1 MTKEHAEEI
10 KRIEDLSNL
19 RASLQDFAQAYDD
32 INQFFSKASFETEF
46 EALIEEEYPF
56 HRSFKEMDGIRDWV
70 NASLT
75 NIDEELLKAQKPRVA
90 KRVCDSDWTE
100 IGYGLCVCM
109 ENGKTLV
116 MEDHDIVY
124 TGDYIQDLGYDTPA
138 DFIKYL
144 VEKYEKDIELLANEP
159 PVALTIEEDFVSPK
173 ELENIGTDWDE
184 INPEE
189 EQ

>member
-1 MTKEHAEEI
+1 MTKEHAEKI
-10 KRIEDLSNL
+10 QRIENLSNL
-19 RASLQDFAQAYDD
+19 RASLQNFAIDYRD
-32 INQFFSKASFETEF
+32 IEVCLS
-46 EALIEEEYPF
+46 ALDPEIQSEMIKEEYPF
-56 HRSFKEMDGIRDWV
+56 QRSFDEMDVIEDWV

-75 NIDEELLKAQKPRVA
+75 NIDEELLKAQKTLSTKKA
-90 KRVCDSDWTE
+90 TDSDWTE

-116 MEDHDIVY
+116 MEDHDVVY
-124 TGDYIQDLGYDTPA
+124 TEDYIQDLGYDTPA

-173 ELENIGTDWDE
+173 ELENIGPDWDE